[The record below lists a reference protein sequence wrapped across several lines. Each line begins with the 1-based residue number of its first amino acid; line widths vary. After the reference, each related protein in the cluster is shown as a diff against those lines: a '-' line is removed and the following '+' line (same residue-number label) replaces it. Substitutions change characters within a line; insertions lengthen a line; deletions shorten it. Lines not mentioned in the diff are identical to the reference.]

1 MITREQ
7 CYAAYLALPTKG
19 RSLKALYAK
28 LVVDGV
34 DPPAISTM
42 ANWCAEGKWRQRVKD
57 AESGIVARVEEIV
70 EQKAKTRVKLY
81 EIAEESALA
90 GFASLQRELPNVK
103 IRNAKDAKT
112 MAELTVALAE
122 AATVMKERGLAGAL
136 PLLEGPHTAA
146 QLANGGSDPI
156 AKALEGLFL
165 EPPDEA

>member
-7 CYAAYLALPTKG
+7 AYAAYLALPTKG
-19 RSLKALYAK
+19 RKLKALYAK
-28 LVVDGV
+28 LAGDGV

-70 EQKAKTRVKLY
+70 EAKAKTRVKLY

-103 IRNAKDAKT
+103 IRNAY
-112 MAELTVALAE
+112 
-122 AATVMKERGLAGAL
+122 RGGAY
-136 PLLEGPHTAA
+136 PLVRGVEV
-146 QLANGGSDPI
+146 
-156 AKALEGLFL
+156 
-165 EPPDEA
+165 